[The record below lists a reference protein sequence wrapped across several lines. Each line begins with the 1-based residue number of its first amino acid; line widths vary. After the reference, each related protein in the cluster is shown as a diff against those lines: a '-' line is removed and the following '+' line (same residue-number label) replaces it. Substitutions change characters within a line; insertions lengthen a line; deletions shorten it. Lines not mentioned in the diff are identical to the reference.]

1 MAIATNFIHVTAQS
15 YNLICIGI
23 GLTHTVWGGGL
34 PFELGGD
41 KIRILDY
48 EEEKVVTAKETS
60 FVCLGAVN

>member
-1 MAIATNFIHVTAQS
+1 MNWVA
-15 YNLICIGI
+15 
-23 GLTHTVWGGGL
+23 
-34 PFELGGD
+34 